1 MKELTLAQVSP
12 ASSILVNFIPLILIV
27 LIFYLLVFL
36 PQIKKQKRHR
46 EMMNSLKKGDKVIT
60 TGGIHGIVSKVKDD
74 IAVLQIAENVRIE
87 VSKSAIAQRTGGSS
101 EKR

>member
-1 MKELTLAQVSP
+1 
-12 ASSILVNFIPLILIV
+12 
-27 LIFYLLVFL
+27 
-36 PQIKKQKRHR
+36 
-46 EMMNSLKKGDKVIT
+46 MNSLKKGDKVIT

-101 EKR
+101 E

>member
-74 IAVLQIAENVRIE
+74 IAVLQIAENVRVE
-87 VSKSAIAQRTGGSS
+87 VSKSAIAQRTGGIS
-101 EKR
+101 E

>member
-74 IAVLQIAENVRIE
+74 IAVLQIAENVRVE

-101 EKR
+101 E

>member
-101 EKR
+101 E

>member
-36 PQIKKQKRHR
+36 PQIKKQRRHR

-101 EKR
+101 E

>member
-87 VSKSAIAQRTGGSS
+87 VSKSAIAQRTGGIS
-101 EKR
+101 E

>member
-27 LIFYLLVFL
+27 LIFYLLVLL

-101 EKR
+101 E